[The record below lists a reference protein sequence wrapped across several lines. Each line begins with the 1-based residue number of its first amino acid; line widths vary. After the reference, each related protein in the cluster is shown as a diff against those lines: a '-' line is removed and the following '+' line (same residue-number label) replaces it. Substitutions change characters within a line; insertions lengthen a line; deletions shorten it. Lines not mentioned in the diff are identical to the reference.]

1 VENLWSV
8 RRARAVHLLGQTPHA
23 EEILTFYM
31 GLAEVQERVA
41 DQVPAEDWMG
51 LVRSEEGGLPWLRVE
66 NLPLDQLALPFH
78 EFLSSVA
85 GFGTE
90 RIRDGAQTLLSQDE
104 DRRLEPLRSA
114 LGAWG
119 KTAALEEQEEEEGEE
134 EEREE
139 ATEDEDVSFYARA
152 FLEPIVTSI
161 AQGDPV
167 QPTDWTHS
175 FCFACG
181 SPPQV
186 AVLRDLPDAVGHRSL
201 MCSMC
206 GTEWRFRR
214 LTCPHCGE
222 TEAGKLPVHT
232 AESIAH
238 VRVDACT
245 TCSRYIKTV
254 DLRKDGNAVPL
265 VDELA
270 AVELDI
276 WAQEQGMTKL
286 RANVLGL

>member
-1 VENLWSV
+1 MGNPWSV

-23 EEILTFYM
+23 EEILTFYVA
-31 GLAEVQERVA
+31 LTEVQERVA
-41 DQVPAEDWMG
+41 DRVPVADLLT
-51 LVRSEEGGLPWLRVE
+51 LVQSPESEFPRVRVDR
-66 NLPLDQLALPFH
+66 LPLEELALPFH
-78 EFLSSVA
+78 DLLSGVA
-85 GFGTE
+85 EFGTE
-90 RIRDGAQTLLSQDE
+90 AIKDGARSLLSQDD
-104 DRRLEPLRSA
+104 DRQLEPLRA
-114 LGAWG
+114 VVHAWRNAPGASG
-119 KTAALEEQEEEEGEE
+119 KVDEG
-134 EEREE
+134 
-139 ATEDEDVSFYARA
+139 DDFSFYARA

-161 AQGDPV
+161 ALADSG
-167 QPTDWTHS
+167 QPADWTQN

-181 SPPQV
+181 GMPQV
-186 AVLRDLPDAVGHRSL
+186 AVLRDLPDAVGRRSL

-206 GTEWRFRR
+206 ATEWRFQR
-214 LTCPHCGE
+214 LTCLHCGE
-222 TEAGKLPVHT
+222 TEADKLPVHT

-254 DLRKDGNAVPL
+254 DLRKEGNAVPL

-276 WAQEQGMTKL
+276 WAQEQGLTKL

>member
-1 VENLWSV
+1 MENPWTV

-23 EEILTFYM
+23 EEILTFYV
-31 GLAEVQERVA
+31 GLTEVQESLADRVP
-41 DQVPAEDWMG
+41 VSDWSG
-51 LVRSEEGGLPWLRVE
+51 LIRPEGEFPRLRVE
-66 NLPLDQLALPFH
+66 GLPLEELALPFR
-78 EFLSSVA
+78 EFLPRVA
-85 GFGTE
+85 EFGTE
-90 RIRDGAQTLLSQDE
+90 TIKDGAQTLLSRD
-104 DRRLEPLRSA
+104 DDGRLEPLRAA

-119 KTAALEEQEEEEGEE
+119 KKEGTVENG
-134 EEREE
+134 E
-139 ATEDEDVSFYARA
+139 ADKGEKGDDFHFYARA
-152 FLEPIVTSI
+152 FLEPVITSI
-161 AQGDPV
+161 AQADSSE
-167 QPTDWTHS
+167 PTDWTQN
-175 FCFACG
+175 FCFVCG
-181 SPPQV
+181 GPPQV
-186 AVLRDLPDAVGHRSL
+186 AVLRDLPDALGRRSL

-206 GTEWRFRR
+206 ATEWRFQR

-222 TEAGKLPVHT
+222 TEADKLPVHT

-254 DLRKDGNAVPL
+254 DLRKDGTAVPL

-276 WAQEQGMTKL
+276 WAQEQGLTKL

>member
-1 VENLWSV
+1 LSPEGPWTV

-23 EEILTFYM
+23 EEILTFYVE
-31 GLAEVQERVA
+31 LTEAQERVA
-41 DQVPAEDWMG
+41 NGLADGMAKRESESRWSG
-51 LVRSEEGGLPWLRVE
+51 LVRSAEGEFPRLRVE
-66 NLPLDQLALPFH
+66 RLPLDELVLPFRD
-78 EFLSSVA
+78 FLSSVA

-90 RIRDGAQTLLSQDE
+90 TIKVGAPALLSRDDE
-104 DRRLEPLRSA
+104 GLLEPLQSA

-119 KTAALEEQEEEEGEE
+119 KAEE
-134 EEREE
+134 
-139 ATEDEDVSFYARA
+139 FYARA
-152 FLEPIVTSI
+152 FLEPVITSI
-161 AQGDPV
+161 VQADPS
-167 QPTDWTHS
+167 QPADWTQS
-175 FCFACG
+175 SCFECG
-181 SPPQV
+181 GPPQV

-201 MCSMC
+201 ICSMC
-206 GTEWRFRR
+206 ATEWRFQR

-222 TEAGKLPVHT
+222 TKADKLPLHT

-245 TCSRYIKTV
+245 TCTRYIKTV
-254 DLRKDGNAVPL
+254 DLRKDGTAVPL

-276 WAQEQGMTKL
+276 WAREQGLRKL